1 MIWYRFGLVGLG
13 CVAAALM
20 TWLGLATARENIL
33 GWCVLLFGVGYFGG
47 GAIYLAVTQSDQGSL
62 HEKGDR
68 SLWLLALGFAVVFF
82 GAPLE
87 WLFLPNLLPRG
98 LIDQVLGLGLIVAG
112 LLLRAWTRPV
122 LGRHYQGHLQVRR
135 GQRLVRQ
142 GPYRFVRHPGYT
154 GFVLL
159 ALGLALGFSSV
170 IALAA
175 IPLLLLPGLA
185 QRIWT
190 EESLLLAAFGG
201 EYREYQ
207 RMTKRLVPGLW

>member
-1 MIWYRFGLVGLG
+1 MIWYRLGLVGFG

-47 GAIYLAVTQSDQGSL
+47 GAIYLAVTQSDPGSL

-68 SLWLLALGFAVVFF
+68 SLWLLAPGFAAVFF

-154 GFVLL
+154 GFILM